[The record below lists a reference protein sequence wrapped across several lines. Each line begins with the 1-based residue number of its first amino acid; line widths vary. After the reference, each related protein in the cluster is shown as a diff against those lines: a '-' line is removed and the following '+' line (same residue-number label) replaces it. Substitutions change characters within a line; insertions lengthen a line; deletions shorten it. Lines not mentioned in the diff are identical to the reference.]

1 LGFLTLIQVKR
12 VRAGLGF
19 AVDSFQVLLAY
30 DTCGIWADT
39 VYKVI
44 AAL

>member
-1 LGFLTLIQVKR
+1 MHILDPSKR
-12 VRAGLGF
+12 VKAGLGL
-19 AVDSFQVLLAY
+19 ADNSFQVLLAY

-44 AAL
+44 TAL